1 MSADAL
7 SSRVLDSCTAVVTGS
22 SSGIGRA
29 IALELARAGAAVLI
43 HARRNRKAAQSVA
56 DEARALGVEALVV
69 LGDLAD
75 PAGHEAM
82 VEQAWAW
89 RQGIHVWVNNAG
101 ADVLTGPAARWSFDE
116 KLEALWQ
123 VDVLATIR
131 LSRLVGQRMKEA
143 GRGAILNIGW
153 DGADRGMAGDS
164 GELFSAVKGAV
175 MAFTRSLAQS
185 LAPQVRVNCL
195 APGWI
200 KTAWGDRA
208 SGYWQHRAQRE
219 SLRGRWGTPD
229 DVARVARFLVSP
241 EADFLTGQ
249 VIHVNGGFHAGAAAP
264 NDPPSGRPVV

>member
-1 MSADAL
+1 M
-7 SSRVLDSCTAVVTGS
+7 TGA

-43 HARRNRKAAQSVA
+43 HARQNRKAAESVA
-56 DEARALGVEALVV
+56 EEVRAWGVEACVV
-69 LGDLAD
+69 LEDLAD
-75 PAGHEAM
+75 RDHHEAL
-82 VEQAWAW
+82 VEQAWSW
-89 RQGIHVWVNNAG
+89 RHGVQIWVNNAG
-101 ADVLTGPAARWSFDE
+101 ADVLTGAPAQWSFDE

-143 GRGAILNIGW
+143 GRGAILNVGW

-164 GELFSAVKGAV
+164 GELFAAAKGAV

-185 LAPQVRVNCL
+185 LAPEVRANCL

-208 SGYWQHRAQRE
+208 SGYWQDRARRE
-219 SLRGRWGTPD
+219 SLRGRWGTPE
-229 DVARVARFLVSP
+229 DVARAARFLVSP
-241 EADFLTGQ
+241 EADFITGQ
-249 VIHVNGGFHAGAAAP
+249 VIAVNGGFNSGAT
-264 NDPPSGRPVV
+264 DSGARAD

>member
-1 MSADAL
+1 MTADAPFRIL
-7 SSRVLDSCTAVVTGS
+7 QSQTAVVTGA

-43 HARRNRKAAQSVA
+43 HARQNRKAAESVA
-56 DEARALGVEALVV
+56 DEARALGVEACAV
-69 LGDLAD
+69 LGDLTD
-75 PAGHEAM
+75 PDHHEAL
-82 VEQAWAW
+82 VEQAWSW
-89 RQGIHVWVNNAG
+89 RHGVQIWVNNAG
-101 ADVLTGPAARWSFDE
+101 ADVLTSPAARGSFDE
-116 KLEALWQ
+116 RLDALWR

-131 LSRLVGQRMKEA
+131 LSRLVGQRMKRA

-164 GELFSAVKGAV
+164 GELFAATKGAV

-185 LAPQVRVNCL
+185 LAPEVRANCL

-208 SGYWQHRAQRE
+208 SAYWQDRARRE

-229 DVARVARFLVSP
+229 DVARLARFLVSP
-241 EADFLTGQ
+241 EADFITGQ
-249 VIHVNGGFHAGAAAP
+249 VIAINGGFQSGAAGPAARA
-264 NDPPSGRPVV
+264 D